1 MAASNQEYQPP
12 FILAVDVGSS
22 SVKAALYD
30 ANATM
35 VEGTLSQSGHELH
48 TDVSGAAVEQPG
60 HVLESV
66 EAVIDGVLQRSG
78 RRRDEIAAVG
88 MDSMAMTIVPLD
100 DEGWPLGP
108 FFTYADSR
116 ARAEVDELRDLIDE
130 EAVHQRTGCHQH
142 TSYLPAQML
151 WMAKD
156 QPEMVRKARMWVDVG
171 TFCHRRWFGRN
182 DVPMSTAAAS
192 WAGML
197 NVDGLVWDEELLA
210 HLPLSVDQLPRLV
223 SGHAAQRGL
232 AAGYVDRWPALRD
245 VPFLLTV
252 PDGGAANV
260 GCGCVGRD
268 RVALT
273 LGTSGAMR
281 MMLEQRPTRI
291 PKGLWAYSFANRTV
305 LGGALTDAG
314 SVYAWL
320 RNTLRLPLDQAAL
333 DRALAELEPAA
344 HGLRVLPFLSGERST
359 GWASDATGV
368 IQGIGVATSPVEI
381 IQAFLEAVAYRF
393 AAIWRL
399 LRPHASED
407 AMIIGNGGAI
417 SGSPYWAQ
425 LMADVLGHPIT
436 MSAVPEAAT
445 RGAAILALNSLG
457 VWSGLRDVEPPVAS
471 TYVPDQGRSG
481 AYGRAMAEQAK
492 LYDALVRRGL

>member
-100 DEGWPLGP
+100 DEGRPLGP

-210 HLPLSVDQLPRLV
+210 HL
-223 SGHAAQRGL
+223 G
-232 AAGYVDRWPALRD
+232 
-245 VPFLLTV
+245 
-252 PDGGAANV
+252 
-260 GCGCVGRD
+260 
-268 RVALT
+268 
-273 LGTSGAMR
+273 
-281 MMLEQRPTRI
+281 
-291 PKGLWAYSFANRTV
+291 
-305 LGGALTDAG
+305 
-314 SVYAWL
+314 
-320 RNTLRLPLDQAAL
+320 
-333 DRALAELEPAA
+333 
-344 HGLRVLPFLSGERST
+344 
-359 GWASDATGV
+359 
-368 IQGIGVATSPVEI
+368 
-381 IQAFLEAVAYRF
+381 
-393 AAIWRL
+393 
-399 LRPHASED
+399 
-407 AMIIGNGGAI
+407 
-417 SGSPYWAQ
+417 
-425 LMADVLGHPIT
+425 
-436 MSAVPEAAT
+436 
-445 RGAAILALNSLG
+445 
-457 VWSGLRDVEPPVAS
+457 
-471 TYVPDQGRSG
+471 
-481 AYGRAMAEQAK
+481 
-492 LYDALVRRGL
+492 